1 MTMTTNKNHNSPNV
15 PNLRFPEFK
24 GEWEMIKVS
33 DLLDFYSTNSLS
45 WEQLDY
51 NNGKIKNLHYGL
63 IHKGLPTMVDVA
75 YDSLPYIKEEFM
87 LKSFTLLKEGDV
99 AFADASEDTNDVAK
113 AIEVVNCNN
122 QQIVSGLHTIHGRD
136 NSNRTVIGYK
146 GYAFAS
152 DSFHKQIRR
161 IAQGTKVFSISVR
174 NFDEVY
180 IGIPSKEEQTKIS
193 KLLTAIDKRIAT
205 QNKIIED
212 LKLLKSAIIDYIFN
226 NDVLSVRKRIHL
238 SDVATKV
245 TQKNTNNHVSNVLS
259 NSANQGIIPQSE
271 VFDREIANEDNTSNY
286 FVISQNDFVYNPRK
300 SATAPYGP
308 INRYNGRTD
317 GVISPLYLCFR
328 SHNINVEYLGWYFK
342 SNSWYKYVDQNGDT
356 GVRHDRVSI
365 KDEIFFSMP
374 LFIHNADEQ
383 IEIAKRLNKIESF
396 VKQEEQY
403 LFLLESQKLYLLQ
416 HLFI

>member
-1 MTMTTNKNHNSPNV
+1 MSDV
-15 PNLRFPEFK
+15 PHLRFPEFTK
-24 GEWEMIKVS
+24 EWEMASLQDIAAVNPKSNPLQNSFVYIDLEAVEKGELRKIQEVMREEAPSRAQRVIYKNDILFQCVRPYQKNNYIHKIQSKSNQQWVASTGYAQIRTTEIPNYIYHLLNTDGFNRKVMVRCTGS
-33 DLLDFYSTNSLS
+33 SYPAINSEDLATIRFYLTTDTKEQLKISRLLDLLD
-45 WEQLDY
+45 E
-51 NNGKIKNLHYGL
+51 
-63 IHKGLPTMVDVA
+63 
-75 YDSLPYIKEEFM
+75 
-87 LKSFTLLKEGDV
+87 
-99 AFADASEDTNDVAK
+99 
-113 AIEVVNCNN
+113 
-122 QQIVSGLHTIHGRD
+122 
-136 NSNRTVIGYK
+136 
-146 GYAFAS
+146 
-152 DSFHKQIRR
+152 
-161 IAQGTKVFSISVR
+161 
-174 NFDEVY
+174 
-180 IGIPSKEEQTKIS
+180 
-193 KLLTAIDKRIAT
+193 RIAT

-226 NDVLSVRKRIHL
+226 NEVLSFRKRMHL
-238 SDVATKV
+238 SDVATKI

-328 SHNINVEYLGWYFK
+328 SHNIDVEYLGWYFK
-342 SNSWYKYVDQNGDT
+342 SDSWYKYVYQNGDT

-416 HLFI
+416 QMFI

>member
-1 MTMTTNKNHNSPNV
+1 
-15 PNLRFPEFK
+15 LRFPEFTDEWKRSSLGEVTTFVKERIGADKLTRNNYVSTENMNPDFGGINQASSVPNNTNVIHYQK
-24 GEWEMIKVS
+24 GDVLLSNIRPYLRKVWAASS
-33 DLLDFYSTNSLS
+33 DGGCSADVFVFRAKSISSSFLHYIMANDTFINYVMSGAKGVKMPRGDKEQILKYIFSTPNIEEQNKISHLLHLLD
-45 WEQLDY
+45 E
-51 NNGKIKNLHYGL
+51 
-63 IHKGLPTMVDVA
+63 
-75 YDSLPYIKEEFM
+75 
-87 LKSFTLLKEGDV
+87 
-99 AFADASEDTNDVAK
+99 
-113 AIEVVNCNN
+113 
-122 QQIVSGLHTIHGRD
+122 
-136 NSNRTVIGYK
+136 
-146 GYAFAS
+146 
-152 DSFHKQIRR
+152 R
-161 IAQGTKVFSISVR
+161 IS
-174 NFDEVY
+174 
-180 IGIPSKEEQTKIS
+180 
-193 KLLTAIDKRIAT
+193 T
-205 QNKIIED
+205 QNKIIGD
-212 LKLLKSAIIDYIFN
+212 LKKLKSAIIDYIFN
-226 NDVLSVRKRIHL
+226 NEVLSFRKRIHL
-238 SDVATKV
+238 SDVATKI

-308 INRYNGRTD
+308 INRYYGQTD

-328 SHNINVEYLGWYFK
+328 SHNIDVEYLGWYFK
-342 SNSWYKYVDQNGDT
+342 SDSWHKFVYQNGDT

-416 HLFI
+416 QMFI

>member
-1 MTMTTNKNHNSPNV
+1 MNDIAILTKGAGISKDQLSESGEPCILYGELYTKYKSEIIEDVISKTNIPTDKLIKRKANDVLIPCSGETAVDIATARCVLSDNV
-15 PNLRFPEFK
+15 LLGGDLNIIRLKHHDGSFMSYQLNGKRKYDIAKVAQGVSVVHLYGENLK
-24 GEWEMIKVS
+24 GIVTYNPQIEEQKKIVGLLS
-33 DLLDFYSTNSLS
+33 LLD
-45 WEQLDY
+45 E
-51 NNGKIKNLHYGL
+51 
-63 IHKGLPTMVDVA
+63 
-75 YDSLPYIKEEFM
+75 
-87 LKSFTLLKEGDV
+87 
-99 AFADASEDTNDVAK
+99 
-113 AIEVVNCNN
+113 
-122 QQIVSGLHTIHGRD
+122 
-136 NSNRTVIGYK
+136 
-146 GYAFAS
+146 
-152 DSFHKQIRR
+152 
-161 IAQGTKVFSISVR
+161 
-174 NFDEVY
+174 
-180 IGIPSKEEQTKIS
+180 
-193 KLLTAIDKRIAT
+193 RIAT
-205 QNKIIED
+205 QNKIIGD
-212 LKLLKSAIIDYIFN
+212 LKKLKSAIIDYIFN
-226 NDVLSVRKRIHL
+226 NEVLSFRKRIHL
-238 SDVATKV
+238 SDVATKI

-308 INRYNGRTD
+308 INRYYGQTD

-328 SHNINVEYLGWYFK
+328 SHNIDVEYLGWYFK
-342 SNSWYKYVDQNGDT
+342 SDSWHKFVYQNGDT

-416 HLFI
+416 QMFI

>member
-1 MTMTTNKNHNSPNV
+1 MSDV
-15 PNLRFPEFK
+15 PPLRFPEFS
-24 GEWEMIKVS
+24 GEWKSCYIKDILSIGNGRDYKHLSKGNIPVFGTGGYMTSVNDYLHDGETTFIGRKGTINKPFYYNGKFWTVDTLFYTHSFIDTIPRFIYCLFQTINWLRYNEASGVPSLSKDTIEKIKVCIPN
-33 DLLDFYSTNSLS
+33 LE
-45 WEQLDY
+45 EQA
-51 NNGKIKNLHYGL
+51 KI
-63 IHKGLPTMVDVA
+63 A
-75 YDSLPYIKEEFM
+75 
-87 LKSFTLLKEGDV
+87 TLLRLIDER
-99 AFADASEDTNDVAK
+99 
-113 AIEVVNCNN
+113 
-122 QQIVSGLHTIHGRD
+122 IV
-136 NSNRTVIGYK
+136 
-146 GYAFAS
+146 
-152 DSFHKQIRR
+152 
-161 IAQGTKVFSISVR
+161 
-174 NFDEVY
+174 
-180 IGIPSKEEQTKIS
+180 
-193 KLLTAIDKRIAT
+193 T

-226 NDVLSVRKRIHL
+226 NEVLSFRKRMHL
-238 SDVATKV
+238 SDVATKI

-328 SHNINVEYLGWYFK
+328 SHNIDVEYLGWYFK
-342 SNSWYKYVDQNGDT
+342 SDSWYKYVYQNGDT

-416 HLFI
+416 QMFI

>member
-24 GEWEMIKVS
+24 REWEMIKVS

>member
-1 MTMTTNKNHNSPNV
+1 MAIDNKDKKVLNV
-15 PNLRFPEFK
+15 PHLRFPEFS
-24 GEWEMIKVS
+24 GEWKETKLEKIAEITKGSGISKDQLSEHGSPCILYGELYTKYKSEIINEVYS
-33 DLLDFYSTNSLS
+33 RTELDSSLL
-45 WEQLDY
+45 
-51 NNGKIKNLHYGL
+51 
-63 IHKGLPTMVDVA
+63 V
-75 YDSLPYIKEEFM
+75 
-87 LKSFTLLKEGDV
+87 KSK
-99 AFADASEDTNDVAK
+99 ANDV
-113 AIEVVNCNN
+113 IIPC
-122 QQIVSGLHTIHGRD
+122 SG
-136 NSNRTVIGYK
+136 
-146 GYAFAS
+146 
-152 DSFHKQIRR
+152 
-161 IAQGTKVFSISVR
+161 
-174 NFDEVY
+174 E
-180 IGIPSKEEQTKIS
+180 
-193 KLLTAIDKRIAT
+193 TAIDISTARCVPFNNILLGGDLNIIRLKNNDGGFFAYQLNGTRKKDIARVAQGVSVVHLYGENLKHIRVYHPAIEEQKKITRLLSLIDERIAT

-226 NDVLSVRKRIHL
+226 NEVLSFRKRMHL
-238 SDVATKV
+238 SDVATKI

-328 SHNINVEYLGWYFK
+328 SHNIDVEYLGWYFK
-342 SNSWYKYVDQNGDT
+342 SDSWYKYVYQNGDT

-383 IEIAKRLNKIESF
+383 IEITKRLNKIESF

-416 HLFI
+416 QMFI

>member
-1 MTMTTNKNHNSPNV
+1 MGNV
-15 PNLRFPEFK
+15 PNLRFPEFT
-24 GEWEMIKVS
+24 GEWKKCKLKDVCTFYSGGTPSSSNKDYYNGDIPFIRSGELHSDKTELFISSKGLKNSSAKMVS
-33 DLLDFYSTNSLS
+33 KGDLLLALYGATSGDIAISQIEGAINQAILCIKTDQSKGFIEATWCKHVKRILQTYLQGGQGNLSADIVKNIAFYFA
-45 WEQLDY
+45 
-51 NNGKIKNLHYGL
+51 
-63 IHKGLPTMVDVA
+63 P
-75 YDSLPYIKEEFM
+75 
-87 LKSFTLLKEGDV
+87 LKEQ
-99 AFADASEDTNDVAK
+99 EKLT
-113 AIEVVNCNN
+113 
-122 QQIVSGLHTIHGRD
+122 QLM
-136 NSNRTVIGYK
+136 
-146 GYAFAS
+146 
-152 DSFHKQIRR
+152 
-161 IAQGTKVFSISVR
+161 
-174 NFDEVY
+174 
-180 IGIPSKEEQTKIS
+180 
-193 KLLTAIDKRIAT
+193 KLLDERIAT

-212 LKLLKSAIIDYIFN
+212 LKKLKSAIIDYIFN
-226 NDVLSVRKRIHL
+226 NEVLSFRKRIHL
-238 SDVATKV
+238 SDVATKI

-286 FVISQNDFVYNPRK
+286 FVISPNDFVYNPRK

-308 INRYNGRTD
+308 INRYYGQTD

-328 SHNINVEYLGWYFK
+328 SHNIDVEYLGWYFK
-342 SNSWYKYVDQNGDT
+342 SDSWHKFVYQNGDT

-416 HLFI
+416 QMFI

>member
-1 MTMTTNKNHNSPNV
+1 LNDIAILTKGAGISKDQLSESGEPCILYGELYTKYKSEIIEDVISKTNIPTDKLIKSKANDVLIPCSGETAVDIATARCVLSDNV
-15 PNLRFPEFK
+15 LLGGDLNIIRLKHHDGSFMSYQLNGKRKYDIAKVAQGVSVVHLYGENLK
-24 GEWEMIKVS
+24 GIVTYNPQIEEQKKIVGLLS
-33 DLLDFYSTNSLS
+33 LLD
-45 WEQLDY
+45 E
-51 NNGKIKNLHYGL
+51 
-63 IHKGLPTMVDVA
+63 
-75 YDSLPYIKEEFM
+75 
-87 LKSFTLLKEGDV
+87 
-99 AFADASEDTNDVAK
+99 
-113 AIEVVNCNN
+113 
-122 QQIVSGLHTIHGRD
+122 
-136 NSNRTVIGYK
+136 
-146 GYAFAS
+146 
-152 DSFHKQIRR
+152 
-161 IAQGTKVFSISVR
+161 
-174 NFDEVY
+174 
-180 IGIPSKEEQTKIS
+180 
-193 KLLTAIDKRIAT
+193 RIAT
-205 QNKIIED
+205 QNKIIGD
-212 LKLLKSAIIDYIFN
+212 LKKLKSAIIDYIFN
-226 NDVLSVRKRIHL
+226 NEVLSFRKRIHL
-238 SDVATKV
+238 SDVATKI

-308 INRYNGRTD
+308 INRYYGQTD

-328 SHNINVEYLGWYFK
+328 SHNIDVEYLGWYFK
-342 SNSWYKYVDQNGDT
+342 SDSWHKFVYQNGDT

-416 HLFI
+416 QMFI